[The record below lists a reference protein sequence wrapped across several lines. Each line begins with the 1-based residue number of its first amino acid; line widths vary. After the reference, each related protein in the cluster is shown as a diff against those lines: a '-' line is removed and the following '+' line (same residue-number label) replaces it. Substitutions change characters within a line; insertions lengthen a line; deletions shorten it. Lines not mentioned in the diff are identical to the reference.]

1 MLIYYCI
8 SLMMLLTMLMT
19 GIVNPICSFL
29 SGDTEIRFNGILY
42 TNLNE
47 EKYKKI
53 LFSTFLNFII
63 LILCLCI
70 VCFKFNLF
78 FPIFLAILC
87 IIFFTTPYI
96 KITKIKVIYKILFK

>member
-19 GIVNPICSFL
+19 GIINPICSFF

-63 LILCLCI
+63 LILCIFI
-70 VCFKFNLF
+70 VYSKFSTF
-78 FPIFLAILC
+78 FPMFLTILFIIFLQYYILK
-87 IIFFTTPYI
+87 PL
-96 KITKIKVIYKILFK
+96 K

>member
-8 SLMMLLTMLMT
+8 SLMMLLNMLMT
-19 GIVNPICSFL
+19 GIVNPICSFF

-42 TNLNE
+42 TNLDE

-63 LILCLCI
+63 LILCIFI
-70 VCFKFNLF
+70 VYSKFSTF
-78 FPIFLAILC
+78 FPMFLTILC
-87 IIFFTTPYI
+87 IIFLQYYI
-96 KITKIKVIYKILFK
+96 LKPLK

>member
-19 GIVNPICSFL
+19 GIVNPICSFF

-42 TNLNE
+42 TNLDE

-63 LILCLCI
+63 LILCIFI
-70 VCFKFNLF
+70 VYSKFSTFLPMFLTILF
-78 FPIFLAILC
+78 IIFLQYYILK
-87 IIFFTTPYI
+87 PL
-96 KITKIKVIYKILFK
+96 K

>member
-19 GIVNPICSFL
+19 GIINPICSFL

-42 TNLNE
+42 TNLDE

-63 LILCLCI
+63 LILCIFI
-70 VCFKFNLF
+70 VYSKFSTF
-78 FPIFLAILC
+78 FPMFLTILC
-87 IIFFTTPYI
+87 IIFLQYYI
-96 KITKIKVIYKILFK
+96 LKPLK

>member
-19 GIVNPICSFL
+19 GIINPICSFL

-53 LFSTFLNFII
+53 LFSTF
-63 LILCLCI
+63 
-70 VCFKFNLF
+70 
-78 FPIFLAILC
+78 
-87 IIFFTTPYI
+87 
-96 KITKIKVIYKILFK
+96 

>member
-19 GIVNPICSFL
+19 GIINPICSFL

-63 LILCLCI
+63 LILFFIKNVIILMVYNFLLTFHLCDSN
-70 VCFKFNLF
+70 NL
-78 FPIFLAILC
+78 
-87 IIFFTTPYI
+87 
-96 KITKIKVIYKILFK
+96 K

>member
-19 GIVNPICSFL
+19 GIVNPICSFF

-70 VCFKFNLF
+70 VCFKFNPF

-87 IIFFTTPYI
+87 IICLQHH
-96 KITKIKVIYKILFK
+96 ILKSLR

>member
-47 EKYKKI
+47 KKYKKDI
-53 LFSTFLNFII
+53 IFNF
-63 LILCLCI
+63 
-70 VCFKFNLF
+70 FKFYYFNIMSMYSMF
-78 FPIFLAILC
+78 
-87 IIFFTTPYI
+87 
-96 KITKIKVIYKILFK
+96 

>member
-8 SLMMLLTMLMT
+8 SLMILLTMLMT
-19 GIVNPICSFL
+19 GIVNPICSFFN
-29 SGDTEIRFNGILY
+29 GDTEIRFNGILY

-63 LILCLCI
+63 LILCLFI
-70 VCFKFNLF
+70 VCFKFNTF
-78 FPIFLAILC
+78 FPMFLAILC
-87 IIFFTTPYI
+87 IIFLQYYI
-96 KITKIKVIYKILFK
+96 LKPLK

>member
-42 TNLNE
+42 TNLDE

-63 LILCLCI
+63 LILCIFI
-70 VCFKFNLF
+70 VYSKFSTFLPMFLTILF
-78 FPIFLAILC
+78 IIFLQYYILK
-87 IIFFTTPYI
+87 PL
-96 KITKIKVIYKILFK
+96 K

>member
-19 GIVNPICSFL
+19 GIVNPICSFF

-42 TNLNE
+42 TNLDE

-63 LILCLCI
+63 LILCIFI
-70 VCFKFNLF
+70 VYSKFSTF
-78 FPIFLAILC
+78 FPMFLTILC
-87 IIFFTTPYI
+87 IIFLQYYI
-96 KITKIKVIYKILFK
+96 LKPLK

>member
-8 SLMMLLTMLMT
+8 ALIILLTILMT
-19 GIVNPICSFL
+19 GIVNPICSFFN
-29 SGDTEIRFNGILY
+29 GDTVIRFNGILY

-63 LILCLCI
+63 LILCLFI
-70 VCFKFNLF
+70 VCSKFNHF
-78 FPIFLAILC
+78 FPNFLTILC
-87 IIFFTTPYI
+87 IVFLQYYI
-96 KITKIKVIYKILFK
+96 LKPLK

>member
-19 GIVNPICSFL
+19 GIINPICSFF

-42 TNLNE
+42 TNLDE

-63 LILCLCI
+63 LILCIFI
-70 VCFKFNLF
+70 VYSKFSTF
-78 FPIFLAILC
+78 FPMFLTILC
-87 IIFFTTPYI
+87 IIFLQYYI
-96 KITKIKVIYKILFK
+96 LKPLK

>member
-19 GIVNPICSFL
+19 GIINPICSFL

-53 LFSTFLNFII
+53 LFLNFII

-70 VCFKFNLF
+70 VCFKFNPF

-87 IIFFTTPYI
+87 IICLQHH
-96 KITKIKVIYKILFK
+96 ILKSLR

>member
-19 GIVNPICSFL
+19 GIINPICSFL

-42 TNLNE
+42 TNLDE

-63 LILCLCI
+63 LILCIFI
-70 VCFKFNLF
+70 VYSKFSTF
-78 FPIFLAILC
+78 FPMFLTILFIIFLQYYILK
-87 IIFFTTPYI
+87 PL
-96 KITKIKVIYKILFK
+96 K